1 MRVAGGKGGK
11 GGAVESDAR
20 YLPRPRAFEGVPRDL
35 IWAGGEGAH
44 LKNTG
49 IGFMEANARAWK
61 ALCALA
67 MVFVVSECYAR
78 RLKAADHKVAPRGKK
93 LLMWT

>member
-1 MRVAGGKGGK
+1 
-11 GGAVESDAR
+11 
-20 YLPRPRAFEGVPRDL
+20 
-35 IWAGGEGAH
+35 
-44 LKNTG
+44 
-49 IGFMEANARAWK
+49 MEANARAWK